1 MEHRHLNHQRLTLAS
16 IDDTISRGVWQDWI
30 ALRQAALQDP
40 ELLDKVARV
49 CQAHTG
55 DPYAQRYYFW
65 MNYVKEH
72 RAPT

>member
-1 MEHRHLNHQRLTLAS
+1 MAVGGLLRDFVELKGYP
-16 IDDTISRGVWQDWI
+16 IWQDWI

-49 CQAHTG
+49 CQAHTD

-72 RAPT
+72 RTLA